1 MESLASKTIA
11 ILKGG
16 PGSEREISLASAKGV
31 KAALEQLGVTVLE
44 VDVRDDKLAVPANTL
59 IAFNLIHGTFG
70 EDGQIQAILDE
81 RGIKYTGEDAAHSQL
96 AFDKITTKQRFIER
110 RVPTAKFEVLKPDQ
124 QPTLPLPI
132 VIKAPK
138 QGSSVGVHIVKQQS
152 DLQTS
157 LDDVQTFDKTI
168 LVEEFVPGREFTV
181 GILGDQVLP
190 VIEILPQTGFY
201 DWKAKYPFLY
211 GGTGGAN
218 HACPANLTDSERELV
233 QKTALAAHRA
243 LDLQTYSRVDI
254 ILSEDGVPYVLE
266 INTIPGMT
274 PSSLLPEAAKATD
287 IDYPALC
294 ARIIELSLARYSK
307 EYRR

>member
-31 KAALEQLGVTVLE
+31 KTALEELGATIVE
-44 VDVRDDKLAVPANTL
+44 VDIQDDKFEVPQDAL

-96 AFDKITTKQRFIER
+96 AFDKIETKQRFSENDI
-110 RVPTAKFEVLKPDQ
+110 PTAKFEILKSND
-124 QPTLPLPI
+124 QPTLSLPI
-132 VIKAPK
+132 VVKAPK
-138 QGSSVGVHIVKQQS
+138 QGSSVGVHIVKQENE
-152 DLQTS
+152 LQAA
-157 LDDVQTFDKTI
+157 LDDAQKYDKTL
-168 LVEEFVPGREFTV
+168 LVEQFISGRELTI
-181 GILGDQVLP
+181 GILGDQALP

-218 HACPANLTDSERELV
+218 HACPANLTDDERELV
-233 QKTALAAHRA
+233 QDTALKAHQA
-243 LDLQTYSRVDI
+243 LDLRTYSRVDI

-274 PSSLLPEAAKATD
+274 PSSLLPEAAKAVD
-287 IDYPALC
+287 IDYSALC
-294 ARIIELSLARYSK
+294 ARIIELSLARYN
-307 EYRR
+307 